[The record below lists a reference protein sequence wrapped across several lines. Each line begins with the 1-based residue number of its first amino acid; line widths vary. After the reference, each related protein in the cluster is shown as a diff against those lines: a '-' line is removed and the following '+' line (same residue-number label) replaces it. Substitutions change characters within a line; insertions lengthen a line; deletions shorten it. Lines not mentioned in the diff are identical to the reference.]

1 MRILSVNV
9 GLPRKVS
16 WNGTTLRTGIFK
28 EPAPGPRRVHRLNFE
43 GDAQADLS
51 VHGGVHK
58 AVYAYPVE
66 HYPFWRDELP
76 GMDLPWGMFG
86 ENLTTEGL
94 LEESTRIGDRFRVG
108 TAELKAV
115 QPRLPCFKL
124 GIKFGRDDIVKRF
137 LASRRTGIYFEVE
150 QPGVIEAG
158 DALEPIHRPAHD
170 LTIADLTR
178 VFAFDRG
185 DLDTARRLADLD
197 DLPDAWRDHFS
208 KQAERLSSRT
218 SS

>member
-1 MRILSVNV
+1 MKIVSVNV
-9 GLPRKVS
+9 GMPREVS
-16 WNGTTLRTGIFK
+16 WNGRTVRTGIFK
-28 EPAPGPRRVHRLNFE
+28 EPVPGPRQVHCLHLE

-66 HYPFWRDELP
+66 HYPFWRGELP
-76 GMDLPWGMFG
+76 GVDLPWGMFG

-94 LEESTRIGDRFRVG
+94 LEENTRIGDRFRVG

-124 GIKFGRDDIVKRF
+124 GIKFGRDDMVKRF

-150 QPGVIEAG
+150 RTGVIETG
-158 DALEPIHRPAHD
+158 DTFEPVSRPAHD

-178 VFAFDRG
+178 VFAFDR
-185 DLDTARRLADLD
+185 DDIDSARRLAVLE
-197 DLPDAWRDHFS
+197 DLPEAWRHHFGE
-208 KQAERLSSRT
+208 QIERRSGRA
-218 SS
+218 